1 MVDLRVE
8 RERAGLTQARLA
20 ELAGI
25 APSNLSAYES
35 GKRPVSAAMI
45 ERIRGAMVRPSDR
58 LREKRDEVL
67 TIIARNGGTNPRLFG
82 SVARGED
89 TPASDVDIVVDVRPE
104 DAWRFVSTPREL
116 SELLGVHVDV
126 VTERGLRAK
135 HRDIIDEAVPL

>member
-1 MVDLRVE
+1 MVDLRAE
-8 RERAGLTQARLA
+8 RERAGLSQARLA

-35 GKRPVSAAMI
+35 GKRPVSPAMI
-45 ERIRGAMVRPSDR
+45 ERIRRAMVRPSDR
-58 LREKRDEVL
+58 LREKREEVL
-67 TIIARNGGTNPRLFG
+67 TIIARNGGTNPRVFG

-89 TPASDVDIVVDVRPE
+89 TPASDLDIVVDVRPE

-135 HRDIIDEAVPL
+135 HRDIVDEAVPL

>member
-1 MVDLRVE
+1 MVDLRAE

-20 ELAGI
+20 ELARI

-35 GKRPVSAAMI
+35 GRRPASPAMV
-45 ERIRGAMVRPSDR
+45 ERIRRAMVRPSDR
-58 LREKRDEVL
+58 LREKREQVL
-67 TIIARNGGTNPRLFG
+67 TIIARNGGTNPRVFG
-82 SVARGED
+82 SVARGDD
-89 TPASDVDIVVDVRPE
+89 TPASDLDIVVDVRPE

-135 HRDIIDEAVPL
+135 HQGIIDEAVPL

>member
-1 MVDLRVE
+1 MTNLRAE

-35 GKRPVSAAMI
+35 GTRPVSPAMI

-67 TIIARNGGTNPRLFG
+67 TIITRNGGVNPRVFG
-82 SVARGED
+82 SVARGDD
-89 TPASDVDIVVDVRPE
+89 TPASDIDLLVDVDPR

-135 HRDIIDEAVPL
+135 HRDVLAEAVAL